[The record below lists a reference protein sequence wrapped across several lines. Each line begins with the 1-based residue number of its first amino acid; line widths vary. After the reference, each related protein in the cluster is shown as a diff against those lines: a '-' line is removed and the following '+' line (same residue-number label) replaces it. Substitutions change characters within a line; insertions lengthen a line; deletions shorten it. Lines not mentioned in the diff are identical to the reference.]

1 MTTFSKYIIDFDNLK
16 IKNQQVVSMYEWD
29 DLISENGVQFMT
41 NSQYIQFDCNGL
53 DMIVDFNIQLDE
65 QSSYDI
71 AIKSLLIDN
80 IFVELNKCLT
90 DTLKEEIKKQLV

>member
-29 DLISENGVQFMT
+29 DLISENGVQFMM
-41 NSQYIQFDCNGL
+41 NSQYIQFDCNGV
-53 DMIVDFNIQLDE
+53 DMIVDFNIQIDE

-71 AIKSLLIDN
+71 VIKSLLLDN
-80 IFVELNKCLT
+80 YIVELNKQLT
-90 DTLKEEIKKQLV
+90 ETLKVEIKKQLI

>member
-29 DLISENGVQFMT
+29 DLISENGVQFMM
-41 NSQYIQFDCNGL
+41 NSQYIQFDCNGV
-53 DMIVDFNIQLDE
+53 DMIVDFNIQIDE

-71 AIKSLLIDN
+71 AIKSLLLDN
-80 IFVELNKCLT
+80 YIVELNKQLI
-90 DTLKEEIKKQLV
+90 DTLKEEIKKQLI